1 MLDAEQFGQPSPHVS
16 ARGRTA
22 VHRGAIISATG
33 HDCQPAVIA
42 LQSIQFYNSRKMN
55 APTLDPTVAA
65 APSSAPQPGRRASG
79 RRPQNPRR
87 TLEDEQASQMFLA
100 FTRLLRGPR
109 HPGMLP
115 RHVQD
120 LLRSGFLAPR
130 HMSAFAVVALD
141 GPMTV
146 SELAQREGLALSTAS
161 LLVTQLGEAGLVE
174 RNEDAA
180 DRRRTV
186 VSVAPRHRRESE
198 AVLESK
204 LAPLRRALARMGPE
218 RAAALLEGLQ
228 ILVEESIGAE
238 GPSHAREDAS

>member
-1 MLDAEQFGQPSPHVS
+1 M
-16 ARGRTA
+16 T
-22 VHRGAIISATG
+22 
-33 HDCQPAVIA
+33 
-42 LQSIQFYNSRKMN
+42 
-55 APTLDPTVAA
+55 APTLGPSVNAPPLADP
-65 APSSAPQPGRRASG
+65 PRGRRTAG
-79 RRPQNPRR
+79 RGAQNPRG
-87 TLEDEQASQMFLA
+87 TVEDEQASQMFLA

-109 HPGMLP
+109 HTGMMP
-115 RHVQD
+115 RHVQA
-120 LLRSGFLAPR
+120 LLQSGYLAPR

-141 GPMTV
+141 GPLTV

-174 RNEDAA
+174 RHEDAA

-218 RAAALLEGLQ
+218 RAAAMLEGLQ
-228 ILVEESIGAE
+228 ILVEETTGAE
-238 GPSHAREDAS
+238 VQARARAEGGS